1 MRRTPLLAGIVVVIA
16 VLVAA
21 CSSVVNGTGR
31 GPTGAVV
38 PTAAPPTG
46 LVSTGSIPTVS
57 VSSASVPSLSSAPV
71 SPPVFPSSP
80 TTVAVSSPVMPLP
93 SLTTSS
99 AAAPTDADITSA
111 HYKVP
116 HGFVKGAN
124 YHPVRPL
131 TATYEA
137 AYAVPRNE
145 RTGMDVLSLVLYRL
159 GQRTPVGTAA
169 DQLARVKAFN
179 RVAQAKRLSPITQTQ
194 IGGRLAFEVSLSEQ
208 PDYRYVSWFV
218 IGTGHVLQVSCQVG
232 QQVNKVAKACDHW
245 VRSVR
250 IS

>member
-1 MRRTPLLAGIVVVIA
+1 MPL
-16 VLVAA
+16 
-21 CSSVVNGTGR
+21 
-31 GPTGAVV
+31 PT
-38 PTAAPPTG
+38 
-46 LVSTGSIPTVS
+46 LST
-57 VSSASVPSLSSAPV
+57 SSAP
-71 SPPVFPSSP
+71 
-80 TTVAVSSPVMPLP
+80 
-93 SLTTSS
+93 
-99 AAAPTDADITSA
+99 APADTDITDA
-111 HYKVP
+111 HYKIP
-116 HGFVKGAN
+116 HGFVQGAD
-124 YHPVRPL
+124 YRQVHPL
-131 TATYEA
+131 TPTYKA

-145 RTGMDVLSLVLYRL
+145 PSGMDVLSLVLYRL

-194 IGGRLAFEVSLSEQ
+194 VGGRLAFEVSLSEQ

-232 QQVNKVAKACDHW
+232 QQVNKVAKACGHW